1 MSIRSFTRGKE
12 WREAKVLYHEKVLSG
27 DALSVNWMRF
37 IEISPLFAEWIWLQ
51 VHPFDLSQLGLGL
64 IYGILPID
72 FEPFNLYQ
80 EYRPPTDEEV
90 EQGIWVDFQ
99 RISMESLYIWMSEF
113 PSMLQTMFKEQ
124 FQEDLMLTRPEKAI
138 YGVTMYA
145 RGVYDPVIARE
156 FIRATFHRLR
166 LLRLPDIS
174 YLFSMEDVR
183 ELLDMADVTDRHIFD
198 RLSLLFS
205 AQRDTFILGL
215 SLLGKAPLARGKDG
229 MTEFTFINH
238 EGREMTVKAST
249 LDQLMFGFILGVTP
263 LGYGYLLPRE
273 TTFSQEE
280 GKKNPK
286 IFELLLNKYYKF
298 LSQLPLTP
306 WAYGN
311 YNRPEEML
319 SPHRSDRAEQYHLL
333 MTMRD
338 HVERWVE
345 AQIPPEESNPLKIR
359 QYKSAVLQLISWRAK
374 VHQWGYTSWRLM
386 SEEEF
391 KAWWLD
397 NWARQ
402 GLNTNVLQ
410 QIYERSKTWI
420 AHLRQEKERLGK
432 RIRIR
437 RRQLALR
444 PP

>member
-1 MSIRSFTRGKE
+1 MPRRE
-12 WREAKVLYHEKVLSG
+12 PDWRAAKVKYHEKVLSG
-27 DALSVNWMRF
+27 DALSINWIRF
-37 IEISPLFAEWIWLQ
+37 LDIEPLFAEWLWLQ

-80 EYRPPTDEEV
+80 EYQTPTDEEV

-99 RISMESLYIWMSEF
+99 RISMESLFIWMKEF

-124 FQEDLMLTRPEKAI
+124 FQQDLMMTRPEKAI

-145 RGVYDPVIARE
+145 RGVYDPVLARE

-174 YLFSMEDVR
+174 YLGSMEDVR
-183 ELLDMADVTDRHIFD
+183 KLLDMTEATDRHIFD

-215 SLLGKAPLARGKDG
+215 SPLGKAPLARRSSELA
-229 MTEFTFINH
+229 EFTFINH
-238 EGREMTVKAST
+238 EGREVRVKCST

-263 LGYGYLLPRE
+263 LGYGFLLPKE
-273 TTFSQEE
+273 STFSQEE

-286 IFELLLNKYYKF
+286 LFDLLLHKYYKF
-298 LSQLPLTP
+298 INQLPLTP
-306 WAYGN
+306 WAFGN
-311 YNRPEEML
+311 YNRPEEMQG
-319 SPHRSDRAEQYHLL
+319 PHQSDRAEQYHLL
-333 MTMRD
+333 MTMRK

-345 AQIPPEESNPLKIR
+345 SQIPPEESNSMKIR
-359 QYKSAVLQLISWRAK
+359 QYKNAVLQLISWKAK
-374 VHQWGYTSWRLM
+374 IHQWGYDSWKYM
-386 SEEEF
+386 SDEEF
-391 KAWWLD
+391 KEWWLD
-397 NWARQ
+397 NWSRQ
-402 GLNTNVLQ
+402 GLNTQMLECL
-410 QIYERSKTWI
+410 YERSRIWLP
-420 AHLRQEKERLGK
+420 HLRQEKERLG
-432 RIRIR
+432 RRVRRR

>member
-1 MSIRSFTRGKE
+1 MSVKE
-12 WREAKVLYHEKVLSG
+12 TDWRAAKVKYHEKVLSG
-27 DALSVNWMRF
+27 DALSINWIRF
-37 IEISPLFAEWIWLQ
+37 IDIEPLFAEWIWLQ

-80 EYRPPTDEEV
+80 EYQAPTDEEV

-99 RISMESLYIWMSEF
+99 KISMESLFIWMKEF

-124 FQEDLMLTRPEKAI
+124 FQEDLMMTRPEKAI

-145 RGVYDPVIARE
+145 RGIYDPVSARE

-174 YLFSMEDVR
+174 YLSSMEDVR
-183 ELLDMADVTDRHIFD
+183 KLLDMTEVTDKHIFD

-205 AQRDTFILGL
+205 AQRTTFILGL
-215 SLLGKAPLARGKDG
+215 TPLGKGPLAKGENG
-229 MTEFTFINH
+229 MAEFTFINH
-238 EGREMTVKAST
+238 EGAELTVKAST

-263 LGYGYLLPRE
+263 LGYGYLLPKE
-273 TTFSQEE
+273 STFSQEE

-286 IFELLLNKYYKF
+286 FFELLLHKYYRF
-298 LSQLPLTP
+298 ITQLPLTP

-319 SPHRSDRAEQYHLL
+319 SPHQSDRAEQYHLL
-333 MTMRD
+333 MTMRK
-338 HVERWVE
+338 HVEKWVE
-345 AQIPPEESNPLKIR
+345 SLIPPEESNPIKIR
-359 QYKSAVLQLISWRAK
+359 QYKNAILQLISWKAK
-374 VHQWGYTSWRLM
+374 VHQWGYTSWKLM
-386 SEEEF
+386 DEEEF

-397 NWARQ
+397 NWSRQ
-402 GLNTNVLQ
+402 GLNTDVLQ
-410 QIYERSKTWI
+410 RIYERSKVWLPR
-420 AHLRQEKERLGK
+420 LRQEKERLGK
-432 RIRIR
+432 RVR
-437 RRQLALR
+437 RRRRELALR